1 MVCVQL
7 ILGPLLTSFLLMGW
21 CGQSLPF
28 KESRFGEAP
37 DHQAHRIPDL
47 QSPGNDRTER
57 PEQVV
62 SPLLCRAPLVYN
74 KDIAGNPM

>member
-7 ILGPLLTSFLLMGW
+7 ILGPLMTSFLLMGW

-28 KESRFGEAP
+28 KESHFGEAP

-47 QSPGNDRTER
+47 KSPGNNRTER
-57 PEQVV
+57 AEHVV
-62 SPLLCRAPLVYN
+62 SPLLCRAPLVY
-74 KDIAGNPM
+74 KKGIAGNPI